1 MRTELGR
8 IVILVNDYDEAF
20 KFYEENL
27 GCKKFF
33 DLTDRRDLR
42 YLHIGFNS
50 ESTAGIW
57 FLLAETDEEKK
68 RVGNQTAGQPVFV
81 LYTDSFQKI
90 FEKFLENKVKILRD
104 PEVTQEYMSLNFLDL
119 YGNEIV
125 LVQLATQMEK

>member
-1 MRTELGR
+1 MKTELGR

-33 DLTDRRDLR
+33 DLTDERNLR
-42 YLHIGFNS
+42 YLHIGFHS

-57 FLLAETDEEKK
+57 FLKAETEEQKNL
-68 RVGNQTAGQPVFV
+68 VGKQTADQPVFV
-81 LYTDSFQKI
+81 LYTDSFQEL

-125 LVQLATQMEK
+125 LVQLANK

>member
-1 MRTELGR
+1 MKTELGR

-33 DLTDRRDLR
+33 DLTDERNLR
-42 YLHIGFNS
+42 YLHIGFHS

-57 FLLAETDEEKK
+57 FLKAETEEQKNL
-68 RVGNQTAGQPVFV
+68 VGKQTADQPVFV
-81 LYTDSFQKI
+81 LYTDSFQEL

-104 PEVTQEYMSLNFLDL
+104 PEVTQEYMSLSFLDL

-125 LVQLATQMEK
+125 LVQLANK